1 MARLA
6 RRTAAVGVDLVQS
19 AFLGTAM
26 GEGQDRIAPS
36 PTPQDYTMDAI
47 MWSESGAGANIGLA
61 KRKFDTMAS
70 TRGQS

>member
-6 RRTAAVGVDLVQS
+6 RRTAAVGVDLVPS
-19 AFLGTAM
+19 AFLGTAV
-26 GEGQDRIAPS
+26 GEGQDRIALN
-36 PTPQDYTMDAI
+36 PTPEDFTMGAI
-47 MWSESGAGANIGLA
+47 MWSGSGTGANIGLA